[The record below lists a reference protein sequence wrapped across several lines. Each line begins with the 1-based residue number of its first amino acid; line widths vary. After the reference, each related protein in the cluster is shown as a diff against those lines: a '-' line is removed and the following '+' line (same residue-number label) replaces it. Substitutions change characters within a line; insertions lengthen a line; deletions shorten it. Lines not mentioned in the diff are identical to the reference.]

1 MNIFLLILLAA
12 IAASIFSAA
21 GILLGRYL
29 LRRRI
34 AAGHLE
40 VLAAL
45 LQTGG
50 TLHAVFLA
58 FLVVAV
64 WQSYDAARA
73 NVADESSALA
83 TLYRASAGMERDTGN
98 ALRKLIRDYVGAV
111 VQEEWTIQSKTGGAS
126 PKARAASLAMYRLF
140 GQEEP
145 AVRQQEAAID
155 GAALEI
161 VSQIQYDRNRR
172 TLEAEESLPVIIWLA
187 AIGSGVL
194 VLSMSFFL
202 FMEQVTAQIIVTSM
216 MASTI
221 TLLLC
226 ITFVLSRPFV
236 GPFALQPEPFLHS
249 QEVFDSVDAA
259 L

>member
-1 MNIFLLILLAA
+1 MNIVLLILLAA
-12 IAASIFSAA
+12 VVSSIFSAA
-21 GILLGRYL
+21 GVSLGRNL
-29 LRRRI
+29 LRRRV
-34 AAGHLE
+34 ATGHFE

-45 LQTGG
+45 FQTGG

-64 WQSYDAARA
+64 WQSYDAART
-73 NVADESSALA
+73 NVADEASALT
-83 TLYRASAGMERDTGN
+83 TLYRASAGMEHDTGK
-98 ALRKLIRDYVGAV
+98 ALRKVIRDYVEAV

-145 AVRQQEAAID
+145 AVRQQQAAID
-155 GAALEI
+155 GAALQI

-172 TLEAEESLPVIIWLA
+172 TLEAEGSLPVIIWLA

-202 FMEQVTAQIIVTSM
+202 FMEQVAAQIVVTSM

-221 TLLLC
+221 ALLLC

-236 GPFALQPEPFLHS
+236 GPFALQPEPFVHS
-249 QEVFDSVDAA
+249 LEVFDSVDAT